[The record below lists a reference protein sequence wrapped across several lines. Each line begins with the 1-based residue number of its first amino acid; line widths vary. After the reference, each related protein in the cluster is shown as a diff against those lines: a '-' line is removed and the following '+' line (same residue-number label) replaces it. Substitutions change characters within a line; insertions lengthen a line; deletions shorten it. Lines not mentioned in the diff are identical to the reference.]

1 MQNIIITGG
10 AGFIG
15 SNFIKKII
23 DKKYNIVN
31 IDSLTYASNISY
43 LNEIKNKKNYF
54 FYKVNILE
62 KKKIVNILEKHK
74 PLYLFNFAAESH
86 VDNSILDSFKFL
98 ETNILGTY
106 YLLDAIL
113 EVKNRLD
120 EKFKFMHISTDEVF
134 GDIYGNKKKS
144 LENDPYNPSSPYS
157 ASKASS
163 DHLVTAW
170 GRTFKIP
177 YNITYSCNNFGPNQN
192 KEKFIPV
199 IIHSIINNKK
209 VPVYG
214 NGNQMRDWIYVE
226 DNVEAIMKVATN
238 GIINQKYNI
247 GGDNLLSNKKLVK
260 VICNILVN
268 KFNFK
273 KNIFNLINYVKDR
286 PGHDLKYSQNSSKIK
301 KIGWKSKYNIYQ
313 ALEKTISWYLK
324 LNA

>member
-134 GDIYGNKKKS
+134 GDIYGNKK
-144 LENDPYNPSSPYS
+144 
-157 ASKASS
+157 
-163 DHLVTAW
+163 
-170 GRTFKIP
+170 
-177 YNITYSCNNFGPNQN
+177 
-192 KEKFIPV
+192 
-199 IIHSIINNKK
+199 
-209 VPVYG
+209 
-214 NGNQMRDWIYVE
+214 
-226 DNVEAIMKVATN
+226 
-238 GIINQKYNI
+238 
-247 GGDNLLSNKKLVK
+247 NL
-260 VICNILVN
+260 
-268 KFNFK
+268 
-273 KNIFNLINYVKDR
+273 
-286 PGHDLKYSQNSSKIK
+286 
-301 KIGWKSKYNIYQ
+301 
-313 ALEKTISWYLK
+313 
-324 LNA
+324 